1 MACKPN
7 STFNSKCLAAKHRL
21 TEAWAVF
28 SMRSLTLQA
37 VDSQMKQ
44 FLQTL
49 RPELEQVNGIISE
62 RLSSQIPLVEEI
74 GEHLIAAGGKRL
86 RPILVIL
93 AHKACNGTP
102 YKGVFELATIIE
114 FLHTA
119 TLLHDDVIDVSELR
133 RGRPTA
139 NATWGNAPS
148 VLVGDFLYSRAFQML
163 VDLGQLDIM
172 QELANATNLIAEGE
186 VLQLTKAGQADTS
199 EADYTQVIQYK
210 TATLFE
216 AAGRT
221 GAQLAGAN
229 TTATDALGRY
239 GHHIGMAF
247 QLMDDVLDYQGDAAT
262 MGKNV
267 GDDLAE
273 GKPTLPLIEAMRR
286 ANSSDAQLIADSI
299 RNKSAEHLTEISGI
313 VTACGAIDYTYQCAQ
328 NHSKQAIEQ
337 LSAFAG
343 QETAETLARLAT
355 LATERNY

>member
-1 MACKPN
+1 
-7 STFNSKCLAAKHRL
+7 
-21 TEAWAVF
+21 
-28 SMRSLTLQA
+28 
-37 VDSQMKQ
+37 MKQ

-86 RPILVIL
+86 RPLLVIL
-93 AHKACNGTP
+93 AHKICEGRPQKA
-102 YKGVFELATIIE
+102 VFELATVIE

-163 VDLGQLDIM
+163 VDLGQLNIM
-172 QELANATNLIAEGE
+172 QVLANATNLIAEGE
-186 VLQLTKAGQADTS
+186 VLQLTKAGKADTS
-199 EADYTQVIQYK
+199 EQEYMQVIQYK

-221 GAQLAGAN
+221 GAQLAGASE
-229 TTATDALGRY
+229 AQIDALGRY

-247 QLMDDVLDYQGDAAT
+247 QLMDDVLDYQGDAEV

-267 GDDLAE
+267 GDDLSE

-286 ANSSDAQLIADSI
+286 AESADATLIADSI
-299 RNKSAEHLTEISGI
+299 RNKSAEHISRINTI
-313 VTACGAIDYTYQCAQ
+313 VTECGAIDYTYQRALEHSQMAAQ
-328 NHSKQAIEQ
+328 EMQ
-337 LSAFAG
+337 LFSNP
-343 QETAETLARLAT
+343 ETAEALGTLAK